1 MNLLEALQ
9 GRALPLAGRRVA
21 VSGAGGSL
29 GRALLLELHRR
40 GAQPIALTSSPAPL
54 ELRDSDGQLLPLE
67 QVLWSC
73 GQESALAPLL
83 EGVDI
88 LVINHGINVHGERSP
103 KAVERSLEVNALSA
117 WRLLELFVATCERQG
132 RPDPAVPIKEVWVN
146 TSEAEVQPALSPLY
160 EISKRLLGELLS
172 LRQLDA
178 PGAPWRL
185 RRLVLGPFRSAL
197 NPIGVMPAGFVARQ
211 VLVQASRNLGL
222 IIVTP
227 NPLTYVTMPLTALG
241 RWLYL
246 GVVTRPKT
254 ESGA

>member
-1 MNLLEALQ
+1 MNLLVALQ

-54 ELRDSDGQLLPLE
+54 ELRDSDGQRLPLE
-67 QVLWSC
+67 QVHWSC

-103 KAVERSLEVNALSA
+103 EAVERSLEVNALSA

-132 RPDPAVPIKEVWVN
+132 RPDPAAPIKEVWVN

-185 RRLVLGPFRSAL
+185 RRLVLGPFRSSL

-211 VLVQASRNLGL
+211 VLAQASRGLGL

-246 GVVTRPKT
+246 GVVSRPK
-254 ESGA
+254 